1 MNRQAIIEVKNIS
14 KSFPRDHRVLQ
25 DISFTLHIGDM
36 AGLMGPSGCGKTTL
50 AKIMVGL
57 LPCDSGQILYRGQD
71 ILSMDRKRMK
81 AIRPKL
87 QMVFQDYRQSLH
99 PNLRV
104 GDLLTEALVVN
115 RLATKEESMRI
126 VLQLMEHADLP
137 HTLFHKYPRQLSGGE
152 AQRIALIRAVELEPE
167 LLILDEVTS
176 GLDSKTAAK
185 VIDLIRRLCGER
197 EMAVLVISHD
207 LHIIRTVTD
216 RVLVLEDGRLRR

>member
-1 MNRQAIIEVKNIS
+1 M
-14 KSFPRDHRVLQ
+14 
-25 DISFTLHIGDM
+25 
-36 AGLMGPSGCGKTTL
+36 
-50 AKIMVGL
+50 
-57 LPCDSGQILYRGQD
+57 
-71 ILSMDRKRMK
+71 
-81 AIRPKL
+81 
-87 QMVFQDYRQSLH
+87 
-99 PNLRV
+99 
-104 GDLLTEALVVN
+104 
-115 RLATKEESMRI
+115 
-126 VLQLMEHADLP
+126 QLMEHADLP